1 MQMDP
6 TSRLRLSL
14 GFVSTV
20 VSMIFGTNK
29 GRKNILSP
37 GAIEILYS
45 AYFSRIC
52 MGDIAGMLEISPSS
66 ATDLV
71 NYLEREE
78 YVKRVPDVE
87 NRRSIQVIP
96 TEKGEEWVLSTE
108 EKIYGFLESSLSR
121 LTPDEQKQFAD
132 LCTRFSG
139 VYDTASFTSSM
150 RSFRET
156 ESQNRIP
163 LIQRR
168 NGRLL
173 RLEEVVDARYAH
185 PHEPDIKE
193 EQMTLEAR
201 IPETTEGI
209 QDEITVEQYDHMQR
223 GLRDEGHLPVEELVR
238 TSKPGD
244 SALEIGPGP
253 GYFGL
258 EWLKHTKKTHLTG
271 LEISPAMIRMAEKNS
286 QDYGLS
292 DRATYRE
299 GNALSIPFA
308 DNCFDRAFSNGSLHE
323 WEDPGRVFSEI
334 FRVLKPGGGFGVS
347 DLRRDLSPE
356 IYQFML
362 GSCQG
367 PEIKKGFQTS
377 VQAAYTKDEL
387 EILLED
393 IGFRWLQVIAHPYGL
408 VVVGEK

>member
-1 MQMDP
+1 MDP

-20 VSMIFGTNK
+20 MSMIFGTNK
-29 GRKNILSP
+29 GRKNLLSP

-45 AYFSRIC
+45 SYFSRIC

-71 NYLEREE
+71 NYLEREG
-78 YVKRVPDVE
+78 YVRRVPDTE

-96 TEKGEEWVLSTE
+96 TEKGEEWILSTE
-108 EKIYGFLESSLSR
+108 EKIYGFLESGLSR

-139 VYDTASFTSSM
+139 VHDTASFTSSL
-150 RSFRET
+150 RTFRET
-156 ESQNRIP
+156 GSQNRIS

-173 RLEEVVDARYAH
+173 RLEEVVDGRYAH
-185 PHEPDIKE
+185 SHETDIKE
-193 EQMTLEAR
+193 EQMTLKPR
-201 IPETTEGI
+201 IPETSEGI

-223 GLRDEGHLPVEELVR
+223 GLRDNGHLPVEELIR
-238 TSKPGD
+238 ASKPGD

-286 QDYGLS
+286 KDYGLS
-292 DRATYRE
+292 DRSIYHE
-299 GNALSIPFA
+299 GNALSMPFA
-308 DNCFDRAFSNGSLHE
+308 DNSFDLAFSNGSLHE
-323 WEDPGRVFSEI
+323 WEDPGKVFSEI
-334 FRVLKPGGGFGVS
+334 FRVLKPGGELRVS

-362 GSCQG
+362 DSCKG

-377 VQAAYTKDEL
+377 VQAAYTKEEL
-387 EILLED
+387 EILLQD
-393 IGFRWLQVIAHPYGL
+393 IGFTWVQVIAHPYGL
-408 VVVGEK
+408 VAVGKK